1 MRKRQERESGIKSR
15 GFCHHAKELGHYSVY
30 DRKALKSE
38 TALIKSVCVCVYVS
52 ENFQTLGVV
61 VFQGLL
67 YNCRQG
73 GQLRGNR

>member
-38 TALIKSVCVCVYVS
+38 TALIKSVCVCVCLRKLSNTRSGGLPGALVQL
-52 ENFQTLGVV
+52 QTRRPVE
-61 VFQGLL
+61 
-67 YNCRQG
+67 R
-73 GQLRGNR
+73 